1 MLDIKRIRENLDD
14 IKKAM
19 ERRGER
25 EFDLD
30 AVVELDNKR
39 REILQEVEVMKNE
52 LNVNSK
58 KIPQLI
64 KEGKDVTEEKARL
77 KELSDKI
84 KGIDEKVKE
93 VEAKMESD
101 CAFAG
106 AGAQALYY
114 GNQGASGGTA
124 LCIQTGRT
132 SARGKYPDAFRTIWE
147 QFKVFTSGE
156 SGLYLSVQK
165 E

>member
-1 MLDIKRIRENLDD
+1 MIS
-14 IKKAM
+14 KAM

-30 AVVELDNKR
+30 AVVELDNK

-93 VEAKMESD
+93 VEAKW
-101 CAFAG
+101 
-106 AGAQALYY
+106 
-114 GNQGASGGTA
+114 N
-124 LCIQTGRT
+124 IH
-132 SARGKYPDAFRTIWE
+132 
-147 QFKVFTSGE
+147 
-156 SGLYLSVQK
+156 
-165 E
+165 

>member
-58 KIPQLI
+58 KNTSIN
-64 KEGKDVTEEKARL
+64 KRRKRCNRRK
-77 KELSDKI
+77 DKI
-84 KGIDEKVKE
+84 ERVI
-93 VEAKMESD
+93 
-101 CAFAG
+101 
-106 AGAQALYY
+106 
-114 GNQGASGGTA
+114 
-124 LCIQTGRT
+124 R
-132 SARGKYPDAFRTIWE
+132 
-147 QFKVFTSGE
+147 
-156 SGLYLSVQK
+156 
-165 E
+165 

>member
-64 KEGKDVTEEKARL
+64 KEGKDVTEEKTRL

-93 VEAKMESD
+93 VEAKW
-101 CAFAG
+101 
-106 AGAQALYY
+106 
-114 GNQGASGGTA
+114 N
-124 LCIQTGRT
+124 IH
-132 SARGKYPDAFRTIWE
+132 
-147 QFKVFTSGE
+147 
-156 SGLYLSVQK
+156 
-165 E
+165 

>member
-52 LNVNSK
+52 LN
-58 KIPQLI
+58 
-64 KEGKDVTEEKARL
+64 
-77 KELSDKI
+77 
-84 KGIDEKVKE
+84 
-93 VEAKMESD
+93 
-101 CAFAG
+101 
-106 AGAQALYY
+106 
-114 GNQGASGGTA
+114 
-124 LCIQTGRT
+124 
-132 SARGKYPDAFRTIWE
+132 
-147 QFKVFTSGE
+147 
-156 SGLYLSVQK
+156 
-165 E
+165 

>member
-1 MLDIKRIRENLDD
+1 MIS
-14 IKKAM
+14 KAM

-93 VEAKMESD
+93 VEAKW
-101 CAFAG
+101 
-106 AGAQALYY
+106 
-114 GNQGASGGTA
+114 N
-124 LCIQTGRT
+124 IH
-132 SARGKYPDAFRTIWE
+132 
-147 QFKVFTSGE
+147 
-156 SGLYLSVQK
+156 
-165 E
+165 

>member
-52 LNVNSK
+52 LNQYIKKKKKLSMKRSK
-58 KIPQLI
+58 
-64 KEGKDVTEEKARL
+64 L
-77 KELSDKI
+77 K
-84 KGIDEKVKE
+84 
-93 VEAKMESD
+93 
-101 CAFAG
+101 
-106 AGAQALYY
+106 
-114 GNQGASGGTA
+114 
-124 LCIQTGRT
+124 
-132 SARGKYPDAFRTIWE
+132 
-147 QFKVFTSGE
+147 
-156 SGLYLSVQK
+156 
-165 E
+165 